1 MNFELIALMLAILLF
16 LGMLAMIEVGR
27 RLGVAW
33 IHRNPDGLAKGVGT
47 SEGAVMGL
55 LGLMVAFTFSGA
67 ATRFEARRHLI
78 TEETNAIGTAYLRI
92 DLLPEETRPELQKLF
107 RNYLDLRLATYA
119 DVTDPVNTDAKLA
132 ETAEVQRTIWTKA
145 VAASRRP
152 DVTGRPE
159 VMIVPALNAMF
170 DITTTRKA
178 AAMNHPPVA
187 IFLLLGALGLIS
199 SLLVGYG
206 ISSNKNRTWMH
217 AFVFASLTSLSVYV
231 IIDLEYPRLGL
242 IRVDNADRLLIDLKK
257 NLN

>member
-1 MNFELIALMLAILLF
+1 MNFELVALVLAILLF

-27 RLGVAW
+27 RLGAAW
-33 IHRNPDGLAKGVGT
+33 IYRNPDGLAKGVGT

-78 TEETNAIGTAYLRI
+78 TEEANAISTAYLRI
-92 DLLPEETRPELQKLF
+92 DLLPEETRPDLQKLF
-107 RNYLDLRLATYA
+107 RSYLDLRLATYA
-119 DVTDPVNTDAKLA
+119 DLTNPADTEAKLA
-132 ETAEVQRTIWTKA
+132 ETAAIQSTIWTKA

-159 VMIVPALNAMF
+159 VMIVPALNEMF
-170 DITTTRKA
+170 DITTSRKA
-178 AAMNHPPVA
+178 ASLNHPPVA

-206 ISSNKNRTWMH
+206 ISGNKNRTWMH

-242 IRVDNADRLLIDLKK
+242 IRVDSADRILVDLKK
-257 NLN
+257 DLN